1 MSEASF
7 QFLQLIRKN
16 IDIDRKKINGKKFM
30 GGNENEA
37 SIPENVFRLIE
48 SKNSKSNWR
57 LLDILN
63 KLRRRPMKTAL
74 NNVNGW
80 LGGIVGL
87 LKTVIVF
94 FVFAGILWP
103 TGLPNAIG
111 GVMNLIGTF
120 IGGGLAGLLALV
132 VFVSFMD

>member
-1 MSEASF
+1 M
-7 QFLQLIRKN
+7 N
-16 IDIDRKKINGKKFM
+16 I
-30 GGNENEA
+30 
-37 SIPENVFRLIE
+37 
-48 SKNSKSNWR
+48 
-57 LLDILN
+57 N
-63 KLRRRPMKTAL
+63 KLRRMTMKNAL
-74 NNVNGW
+74 SNVNGW

-120 IGGGLAGLLALV
+120 IGGGLAGLLALI

>member
-1 MSEASF
+1 M
-7 QFLQLIRKN
+7 
-16 IDIDRKKINGKKFM
+16 
-30 GGNENEA
+30 
-37 SIPENVFRLIE
+37 
-48 SKNSKSNWR
+48 KS
-57 LLDILN
+57 
-63 KLRRRPMKTAL
+63 AL
-74 NNVNGW
+74 SNVNGW

-94 FVFAGILWP
+94 FVFAGILWT